1 MNKSLPQILTA
12 EQARQ
17 LIQRYFDAETSEQE
31 EAALKQF
38 IASPEEADA
47 QFNEVRAV
55 MGVAI
60 CDALVFPKTNL
71 PDRTIRL
78 ATRRKRF
85 TLTNRHVW
93 QRAAAICIPLL
104 LAGGIALTGYI
115 HQQNNR
121 CVAYIHGKK
130 VTNTSQV
137 EQAMHEALTDI
148 SRPHDAPGIEEQ
160 MSQMFCPT
168 E

>member
-38 IASPEEADA
+38 IASPEGADA

-60 CDALVFPKTNL
+60 CDGIPKNQL
-71 PDRTIRL
+71 ARPDNSTYNTQKTLHPNESARM
-78 ATRRKRF
+78 ATCCYY
-85 TLTNRHVW
+85 LH
-93 QRAAAICIPLL
+93 AAA
-104 LAGGIALTGYI
+104 AGRRYRTHRIY
-115 HQQNNR
+115 
-121 CVAYIHGKK
+121 
-130 VTNTSQV
+130 S
-137 EQAMHEALTDI
+137 
-148 SRPHDAPGIEEQ
+148 
-160 MSQMFCPT
+160 PT
-168 E
+168 K

>member
-38 IASPEEADA
+38 IASPEGADA

-78 ATRRKRF
+78 TTRRKRF
-85 TLTNRHVW
+85 TLTSRHVW
-93 QRAAAICIPLL
+93 QRALL
-104 LAGGIALTGYI
+104 FACRCCWPEVSHSQDIFTNKITDVWLTFMAK
-115 HQQNNR
+115 R
-121 CVAYIHGKK
+121 
-130 VTNTSQV
+130 
-137 EQAMHEALTDI
+137 
-148 SRPHDAPGIEEQ
+148 
-160 MSQMFCPT
+160 
-168 E
+168 

>member
-38 IASPEEADA
+38 IASPEGADA

-60 CDALVFPKTNL
+60 CDALVFPKNNL

-78 ATRRKRF
+78 TTRRKRF
-85 TLTNRHVW
+85 TLTSRHVW
-93 QRAAAICIPLL
+93 QRAATICMPLL

-130 VTNTSQV
+130 VTNTSQM

-148 SRPHDAPGIEEQ
+148 SRPLDAPGIEEQ